1 MLFIGVWFEESVPR
15 TNDLLYE
22 SNDSR
27 DIGKCSISARFE
39 GVFADELELLERCGQ
54 KLLFSGGE
62 GYVGLAQSFLI

>member
-1 MLFIGVWFEESVPR
+1 MLFIGVWFEESILR

-27 DIGKCSISARFE
+27 EIEKGSISARFE
-39 GVFADELELLERCGQ
+39 DVFADEFEFLERCGQ

-62 GYVGLAQSFLI
+62 GYVDDQLDHS